1 MRFITSL
8 KAGLALF
15 LVSGNPLSAM
25 PPMSDAA
32 GHYKTINPLI
42 EKQTAHWE
50 KRNFKEALIV
60 NKALVA
66 KLKSLKSDPLD
77 IAQAEIDQAILLF
90 KNGNDKAALIQ
101 FKALQHSGKL
111 DMLLKEYNSMGQ
123 NSCCGRDG
131 YLEYYLHVYHG
142 YLELLKKV
150 KDPTLLKTASTF
162 IAKVESARA
171 QDMPKIATAGITSYV
186 LNLVEEQGD
195 YAMAKRICN
204 NNLRWLSSVDS
215 DAHKYPGYL
224 STVFVNDEYVYN
236 WALRTKDLDDHFK
249 KDYFYA
255 FAEAYDDCAA
265 LFEREGDGDTAL
277 KYRILSRGLIAKS
290 SLAKYTDLIDMR
302 IGRLLS
308 FLGRPGEAASYLQRA
323 WQGDP
328 DVPSGDRAL
337 LCDRLKFDWKGTAI
351 SAAKVKENWTSAPET
366 AFLVS
371 LYDCPG
377 L

>member
-1 MRFITSL
+1 MRIVTL
-8 KAGLALF
+8 LRACLVLF

-25 PPMSDAA
+25 PPMSDEV

-42 EKQTAHWE
+42 EKQTAHWQ

-66 KLKSLKSDPLD
+66 KLKSLKSEPLD
-77 IAQAEIDQAILLF
+77 IAQAEIDQAIILF

-101 FKALQHSGKL
+101 FKALHHSGRL
-111 DMLLKEYNSMGQ
+111 DMLFKQYNSMGQ
-123 NSCCGRDG
+123 KGCCGRDG

-142 YLELLKKV
+142 YLEVLKKA
-150 KDPTLLKTASTF
+150 KDPTLLKTASAF
-162 IAKVESARA
+162 ITKVEAART
-171 QDMPKIATAGITSYV
+171 QDMPKITTAGITSYV
-186 LNLVEEQGD
+186 LNLAEEQGAH
-195 YAMAKRICN
+195 AMAKRICN
-204 NNLRWLSSVDS
+204 NNLRWLSSVNP

-224 STVFVNDEYVYN
+224 STVFTNDEYVYD
-236 WALRTKDLDDHFK
+236 WALKIKDLDDHFK

-265 LFEREGDGDTAL
+265 LLERNGDGETAL
-277 KYRILSRGLIAKS
+277 KYRILSRGLIVKS
-290 SLAKYTDLIDMR
+290 SQAKYTGLIDMR
-302 IGRLLS
+302 IGRLFS
-308 FLGRPGEAASYLQRA
+308 FLGRPEEAASYLQRA

-351 SAAKVKENWTSAPET
+351 SAAKVKENWASAPET